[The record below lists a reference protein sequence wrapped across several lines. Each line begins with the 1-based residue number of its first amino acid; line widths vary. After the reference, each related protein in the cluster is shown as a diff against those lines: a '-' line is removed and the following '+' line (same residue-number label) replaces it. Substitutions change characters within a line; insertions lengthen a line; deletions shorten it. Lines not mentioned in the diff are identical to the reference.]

1 MLYLML
7 SFWLWWNDLPA
18 LNQISR
24 NNQARRE
31 AEQAYQAGQY
41 ALAIRLYTQL
51 MPVDGQT
58 DPGIQLNLG
67 HAYFKLGQY
76 ERAQRQYEPLLRID
90 DPARRTAAA
99 TQLGVIAC
107 TRRDSARALALFEQ
121 ALLEDPA
128 NEAARYD
135 YELIRTHFSER
146 TPNRHLPPKAATPKQ
161 VNQPK
166 PSGGQQV
173 ERSNRQDE
181 RLRRFA
187 RLNISEEQ
195 ALQLLDAMQTDD
207 LPYALTRSARESA
220 TPATTPSRW

>member
-7 SFWLWWNDLPA
+7 SVWLWWNELPA

-24 NNQARRE
+24 NNQARWA
-31 AEQAYQAGQY
+31 AERAYHSAQY
-41 ALAIRLYTQL
+41 PQAIRLYTQL
-51 MPVDGQT
+51 SRVDGQP
-58 DPGIQLNLG
+58 DPGVQLNLG

-76 ERAQRQYEPLLRID
+76 ERAKRQYEPLLRIAN
-90 DPARRTAAA
+90 PALRTAAA

-107 TRRDSARALALFEQ
+107 VRRDSAGALALFEQ

-128 NEAARYD
+128 NDAARYD
-135 YELIRTHFSER
+135 YELIRTRFSNR
-146 TPNRHLPPKAATPKQ
+146 TLTRNQPPKAATPKQ

-166 PSGGQQV
+166 PGGGQQV
-173 ERSNRQDE
+173 ERSERQDE

-195 ALQLLDAMQTDD
+195 ALQLLDAMQADD

>member
-1 MLYLML
+1 MLYVML
-7 SFWLWWNDLPA
+7 LGWLWWNDLPV
-18 LNQISR
+18 LTQISR

-31 AEQAYQAGQY
+31 AERAYQSAHY
-41 ALAIRLYTQL
+41 ARAVQLYTQL
-51 MPVDGQT
+51 SNIDAQD
-58 DPGIQLNLG
+58 DPAIRLNLG

-76 ERAQRQYEPLLRID
+76 QRAKTQYEPLLHTD
-90 DPARRTAAA
+90 APALRTVAA

-107 TRRDSARALALFEQ
+107 ARRDSAGALTLFEQ

-135 YELIRTHFSER
+135 YELIRTRFSNR
-146 TPNRHLPPKAATPKQ
+146 LPNRNQPPKSATPKQ
-161 VNQPK
+161 INQPK
-166 PSGGQQV
+166 PSSSQV
-173 ERSNRQDE
+173 ERSERQDE

-187 RLNISEEQ
+187 KLNLNEEQ

>member
-7 SFWLWWNDLPA
+7 SVWLWWNDLPI
-18 LNQISR
+18 LTQISR

-31 AEQAYQAGQY
+31 AERAYQSAHY
-41 ALAIRLYTQL
+41 ARAVQLYTQL
-51 MPVDGQT
+51 VHVDAQA
-58 DPGIQLNLG
+58 DPAVRLNLG

-76 ERAQRQYEPLLRID
+76 ERASTQYESLLHTETPFLR
-90 DPARRTAAA
+90 ATAA

-107 TRRDSARALALFEQ
+107 ARRDSAGALRLFEQ
-121 ALLEDPA
+121 ALLEEPA

-135 YELIRTHFSER
+135 YELIRTRFSNR
-146 TPNRHLPPKAATPKQ
+146 TPNRNQPPKAATPKQ
-161 VNQPK
+161 VNQPT
-166 PSGGQQV
+166 PSGGQV
-173 ERSNRQDE
+173 ERSERQDE

-187 RLNISEEQ
+187 RLNLSEEQ

-220 TPATTPSRW
+220 TPATTPSQW